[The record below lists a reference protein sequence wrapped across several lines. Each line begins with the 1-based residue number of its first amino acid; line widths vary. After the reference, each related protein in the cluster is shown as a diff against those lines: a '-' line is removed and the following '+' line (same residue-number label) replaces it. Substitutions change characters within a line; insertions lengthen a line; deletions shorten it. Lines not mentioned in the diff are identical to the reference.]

1 MALKDIQIPKVD
13 VEVTPGSS
21 FAVRGLSTADIEH
34 LVRLH
39 GTALRELFTQ
49 YMSGDRK
56 KIKATEML
64 PILKDVVSKVPAL
77 VVDVIALGADADEDD
92 IKVLK
97 KLSSGVQL
105 NALSKIAGMTLNVE
119 GDLGNVLETVIQL
132 LGKVNTGMDG
142 ALLALSS

>member
-34 LVRLH
+34 LVRTH
-39 GTALRELFTQ
+39 GTELRELFTQ
-49 YMSGDRK
+49 YMSGDLK
-56 KIKATEML
+56 KIKATQML
-64 PILKDVVSKVPAL
+64 PILKDVVAKVPAL
-77 VVDVIALGADADEDD
+77 VVDVIALGADADAED

-105 NALSKIAGMTLNVE
+105 TALSKIAGMTLNVE

-142 ALLALSS
+142 ALLSLSS